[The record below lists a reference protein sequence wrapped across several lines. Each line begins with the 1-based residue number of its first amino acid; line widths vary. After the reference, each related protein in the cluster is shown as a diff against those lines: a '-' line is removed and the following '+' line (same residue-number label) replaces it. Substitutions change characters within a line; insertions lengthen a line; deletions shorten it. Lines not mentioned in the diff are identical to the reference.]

1 MLKVI
6 EEHSRIKEA
15 QVELKENLGKY
26 SEITGRI
33 TIGGTG
39 WHSRHAVS
47 WSEKLGIWWTTYSLS
62 NRYENAFGVEEPRWN
77 TRYGHSIPS
86 VIDVPFHGINRRI
99 GGVFAVDENN
109 KLYLL
114 HRGRIGGGR
123 KGIGKTLFL
132 ANYRGKWVAVQD
144 GDSVSRL
151 ALVAILNSEKFPWQI
166 ANFVHELQRIKQE
179 DIVGTKPS
187 VTLTDTFEE
196 EFSGTKEY
204 VVGKVEA
211 ECDHGL
217 VVSSLEK
224 KLRTEGLIVGNRYPM
239 DLYVLDADGEMVT
252 LFEVKTDSSS
262 ASCYEAIG
270 QLLFYSARLD
280 RKPQIVAVFPHPF
293 DREYGDV
300 FDKIGIQRLTY
311 TWKDNQPEFDNSQI
325 ANLRIK

>member
-1 MLKVI
+1 ML
-6 EEHSRIKEA
+6 
-15 QVELKENLGKY
+15 
-26 SEITGRI
+26 
-33 TIGGTG
+33 
-39 WHSRHAVS
+39 
-47 WSEKLGIWWTTYSLS
+47 WSEKLGIWWTTYSLH
-62 NRYENAFGVEEPRWN
+62 NRYENAFGVEEPKWN
-77 TRYGHSIPS
+77 TGYGHSIPS

-99 GGVFAVDENN
+99 GGVFAVDESN

-132 ANYRGKWVAVQD
+132 ANYRGKWVSVQD

-151 ALVAILNSEKFPWQI
+151 ALVAALDSERFPYQV

-179 DIVGTKPS
+179 ETLETKPS

-204 VVGKVEA
+204 VVGKIEA

-224 KLRTEGLIVGNRYPM
+224 KLRRAGLPVGNRYPM
-239 DLYVLDADGEMVT
+239 HLYVLDPNGEMVA
-252 LFEVKTDSSS
+252 LFEIKTDSSS
-262 ASCYEAIG
+262 ASCYGAIG

-280 RKPQIVAVFPHPF
+280 KKPQIVAVFPHLF
-293 DREYGDV
+293 DKEYESILN
-300 FDKIGIQRLTY
+300 KIGIQCLTY
-311 TWKDNQPEFDNSQI
+311 KGKNNQPEFDNSQI
-325 ANLRIK
+325 ANLQVT